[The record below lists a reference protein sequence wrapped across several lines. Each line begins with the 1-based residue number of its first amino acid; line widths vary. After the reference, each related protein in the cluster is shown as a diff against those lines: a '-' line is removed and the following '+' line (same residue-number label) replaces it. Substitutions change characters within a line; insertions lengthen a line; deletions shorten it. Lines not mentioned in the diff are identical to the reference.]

1 MKETKDRNEMEDE
14 KMNKMRETGDGSQSQ
29 NDSEVKI
36 NLIQLAM
43 HEYASILIHQLNKT
57 KTSIG
62 RKSVVR
68 TFSAS

>member
-1 MKETKDRNEMEDE
+1 MKETKDRNEMEDK

-43 HEYASILIHQLNKT
+43 HEYASI
-57 KTSIG
+57 
-62 RKSVVR
+62 
-68 TFSAS
+68 